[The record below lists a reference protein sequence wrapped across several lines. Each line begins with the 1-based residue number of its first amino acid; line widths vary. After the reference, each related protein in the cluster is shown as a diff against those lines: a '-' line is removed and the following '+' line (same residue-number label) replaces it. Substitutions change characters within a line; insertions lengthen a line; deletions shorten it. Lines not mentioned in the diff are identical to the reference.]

1 MCPGWPITPVQKR
14 LVTTPFLFLVVFQ
27 VVAGNGYD
35 RALKETCEY
44 AAYISQIEPKS
55 FKETE
60 HDESWINAMQ
70 KELGQFEKNKGWT
83 LVPRPTNYKMGN
95 L

>member
-1 MCPGWPITPVQKR
+1 M
-14 LVTTPFLFLVVFQ
+14 
-27 VVAGNGYD
+27 
-35 RALKETCEY
+35 
-44 AAYISQIEPKS
+44 S
-55 FKETE
+55 FKEAK

-70 KELGQFEKNKGWT
+70 EEFERNKGWT

>member
-1 MCPGWPITPVQKR
+1 MD
-14 LVTTPFLFLVVFQ
+14 Q
-27 VVAGNGYD
+27 VIGDLIQGVRTKG
-35 RALKETCEY
+35 ALRETCEY
-44 AAYISQIEPKS
+44 AVYISQIEPKS
-55 FKETE
+55 LKEAE

-70 KELGQFEKNKGWT
+70 EELGQFERNKGWT

>member
-1 MCPGWPITPVQKR
+1 MDQVIRDPIQGVRTKW
-14 LVTTPFLFLVVFQ
+14 T
-27 VVAGNGYD
+27 
-35 RALKETCEY
+35 LKEICEN

-70 KELGQFEKNKGWT
+70 KELGQST
-83 LVPRPTNYKMGN
+83 IQSLVQNE
-95 L
+95 